1 MSLDQL
7 GLDSVHALSKL
18 SRERRSHMDPVK
30 PQKGQAA
37 GAAVAAVGG
46 VVAAFVDPEIGT
58 LVTTIGAAL
67 LSFFHFVH

>member
-1 MSLDQL
+1 MEEK
-7 GLDSVHALSKL
+7 A
-18 SRERRSHMDPVK
+18 K

-46 VVAAFVDPEIGT
+46 VVSAFVDPEVGT